1 MSAPKCWVHSQTPH
15 IVIFRVQFRVRSRL
29 DYSLSSSLY
38 AKIIIFET
46 QISYPTGED
55 KTRGIARYRKAK
67 WYRNSEFVY
76 IFLGEDRDRPK
87 TRIYV
92 DWYNTEWYLGYK
104 IRLCR
109 LIYST
114 YSMWLLGTTAQVA
127 SWVFSLCH
135 HPIPRLDEVWI
146 PPNTAT
152 ELETLWMHPLT

>member
-1 MSAPKCWVHSQTPH
+1 MLFIGYMLPTFGKKRKKERYICRKAHIIHGTFSLLIPLEPSHATMSAPKCWVHSQTPH

-38 AKIIIFET
+38 ANIIIFET

-55 KTRGIARYRKAK
+55 KTRGIARCRKTK

-92 DWYNTEWYLGYK
+92 D
-104 IRLCR
+104 
-109 LIYST
+109 
-114 YSMWLLGTTAQVA
+114 
-127 SWVFSLCH
+127 
-135 HPIPRLDEVWI
+135 
-146 PPNTAT
+146 
-152 ELETLWMHPLT
+152 